1 MTAADRPDETIP
13 PAPES
18 RSFLAMI
25 AGDRVLP
32 AVVAATAAVS
42 VVAVAFPGI
51 DIAVSR
57 LFHRPGVVALT
68 EFPLE
73 HNAVLGPL
81 RQVGLGVTRWIIIA
95 LVLLGLAKALTPL
108 LARMVPSR
116 PLLFLAVSLTIGPGL
131 VVNSLFKEWWGR
143 PRPQDVTLFGG
154 PDTFFPA
161 WIPGGACPTNCS
173 FPSGEASSS
182 MWLIAFVF
190 VVPLAWRRAT
200 LIAALLFALVISA
213 NRIAFG
219 GHFLSDV
226 LIGWGMTATVVLVC
240 RHWILERMPEAQV
253 RWLEGAFA
261 KVGSAVLRALGC
273 RDRIARS
280 DAV

>member
-1 MTAADRPDETIP
+1 MTSADRPDETSA
-13 PAPES
+13 PAPKEV
-18 RSFLAMI
+18 SFLATL
-25 AGDRVLP
+25 AADRVLL
-32 AVVAATAAVS
+32 AVAAATVVVS
-42 VVAVAFPGI
+42 GIAVAFPGI
-51 DIAVSR
+51 DVAVSR

-73 HNAVLGPL
+73 HNAILGPL
-81 RQVGLGVTRWIIIA
+81 RQGGLGVTRWIIIA

-108 LARMVPSR
+108 LARLIPSR

-154 PDTFFPA
+154 ADTFFPA

-190 VVPLAWRRAT
+190 VVPVAWRRAT
-200 LIAALLFALVISA
+200 LVAALIFALVISA
-213 NRIAFG
+213 NRVAFG

-226 LIGWGMTATVVLVC
+226 LLGWGMTATVVLVC

-253 RWLEGAFA
+253 QWLEGAFA
-261 KVGSAVLRALGC
+261 RVGGVILRALGC
-273 RDRIARS
+273 RDRIVRS
-280 DAV
+280 DLG

>member
-1 MTAADRPDETIP
+1 MTSAERPDEISVPAPKSGSFSAALAADR
-13 PAPES
+13 
-18 RSFLAMI
+18 
-25 AGDRVLP
+25 VLQ
-32 AVVAATAAVS
+32 AVVAATVVVS
-42 VVAVAFPGI
+42 GLAVAFPGI
-51 DIAVSR
+51 DVAVSGF
-57 LFHRPGVVALT
+57 FHRPGVAVGT

-73 HNAVLGPL
+73 HNAILGPL

-95 LVLLGLAKALTPL
+95 LVLLGLGKALTPL
-108 LARMVPSR
+108 LARLVPSR
-116 PLLFLAVSLTIGPGL
+116 PLLFLAASLTIGPGL

-190 VVPLAWRRAT
+190 VVPVAWRRAT
-200 LIAALLFALVISA
+200 LVAALIFAAAISA

-226 LIGWGMTATVVLVC
+226 LIGWGMTATIVLVC
-240 RHWILERMPEAQV
+240 RHWILERMPGGQLA
-253 RWLEGAFA
+253 WLEGAFA
-261 KVGSAVLRALGC
+261 KVGGVILGWLGC
-273 RDRIARS
+273 RDRIVRS
-280 DAV
+280 DLG

>member
-1 MTAADRPDETIP
+1 MTAADRPDEISV
-13 PAPES
+13 PAPTKG
-18 RSFLAMI
+18 SFPAAL
-25 AGDRVLP
+25 AGDRVLL
-32 AVVAATAAVS
+32 AVVAATVVVS
-42 VVAVAFPGI
+42 VVAVAFPEI

-57 LFHRPGVVALT
+57 FFHRPGIEAGT

-73 HNAVLGPL
+73 HHAIFGPL

-95 LVLLGLAKALTPL
+95 LVLLGLAKAFAPL
-108 LARMVPSR
+108 LARLVPSR

-190 VVPLAWRRAT
+190 VVPIAWRRAT
-200 LIAALLFALVISA
+200 LVAALLFALVISA

-219 GHFLSDV
+219 GHFFSDV

-240 RHWILERMPEAQV
+240 RHWILDRMPEG
-253 RWLEGAFA
+253 RIGWLERAFA
-261 KVGSAVLRALGC
+261 KLGGVILRALGC
-273 RDRIARS
+273 RDRIVRS
-280 DAV
+280 DLG